1 MQKDVNLVWVDLEM
15 TGLNPE
21 KDLILEIA
29 VLITD
34 KDLNIV
40 AEGPDLAINYIHLP
54 EMCEWVT
61 NAHTTSGLLD
71 KAKSS
76 HISLKE
82 AEVQVFNFI
91 AQYAQKGKSFLCGNS
106 IWQDKQFLQKHMPSI
121 VEYLHYRIIDVSTV
135 KELVKLWYP
144 DSPAAEFQK
153 VKAHRALDDIKESIS
168 ELNHYKKHFFI

>member
-40 AEGPDLAINYIHLP
+40 AEGPDLAINYSHLP
-54 EMCEWVT
+54 EMCEWVI
-61 NAHTTSGLLD
+61 NAHMASGLFD
-71 KAKSS
+71 KIK
-76 HISLKE
+76 ISQLRLEE
-82 AEVQVFNFI
+82 AEAQVFNFI
-91 AQYAQKGKSFLCGNS
+91 AQHAQKSKSFLCGNS

-121 VEYLHYRIIDVSTV
+121 VEYLHYRIIDV
-135 KELVKLWYP
+135 
-144 DSPAAEFQK
+144 
-153 VKAHRALDDIKESIS
+153 R
-168 ELNHYKKHFFI
+168 